1 MRRKLKQRM
10 EETGGW
16 LDRRAEVTKSKD
28 QFLEGF
34 HLYDFP
40 HLTVLQY

>member
-1 MRRKLKQRM
+1 MGGLT
-10 EETGGW
+10 EEPK
-16 LDRRAEVTKSKD
+16 VTKSKD

-34 HLYDFP
+34 HLYDFL